1 MIGAEVETAD
11 RAERES
17 FRRFEALLEW
27 RRIVSDAA
35 RQADALARL
44 EYALRYEFEQRC
56 GDGICDRDA
65 PRLEFG
71 WRGLDVFARFRC
83 RRLTLV
89 SQLG

>member
-17 FRRFEALLEW
+17 LRRFEALLEW

-44 EYALRYEFEQRC
+44 EYALRYKSSSAAATAYVTAMP
-56 GDGICDRDA
+56 RD
-65 PRLEFG
+65 
-71 WRGLDVFARFRC
+71 
-83 RRLTLV
+83 
-89 SQLG
+89 